1 MRYIINC
8 IKPRAFFSFA
18 ILLFALI
25 ACSGPDDAN
34 QSTQIVPTKLEADA
48 KEVIAEESVA
58 KSPNVLVIV
67 VDDVGFNDLSIHG
80 SEIQTPN
87 IDKLMRDGV
96 ALTNFHVAPNCSPT
110 RSMLMSGTDSHIAG
124 LGGMAESLAPNQ
136 KGRSGYEGH
145 LNFSVAALPE
155 VFQDAGY
162 HTYMTGKWHLGL
174 TEETSPAARGFDKSF
189 ILGQGG
195 AGHFSNMLQL
205 FGPAKAIYREDGKQL
220 DSLPS
225 DFYSTK
231 FYTERMIEYIDSNH
245 SDGKPFF
252 SYLAYSA
259 PHWPLQ
265 APQESIAK
273 YKGVYDEG
281 YEVLKDKRLQAL
293 KNLGLVDK
301 DTTVFPRYSDEP
313 TWDSLSDEEKAY
325 QARVM
330 EVYAAMIDDVDIY
343 IGKLI
348 DHLKAIGEYDNTFI
362 FFTSD
367 NGPEAH
373 NLDEAWEGL
382 AEYVASCCDNS
393 YENIGNANSYIW
405 YGQNWGQAG
414 NTPARMYKG
423 FTSQGGIRVPAFAHY
438 PKGIEK
444 GVRSDELLHV
454 MDVMPTLLEFA
465 DISHPGSPYRDR
477 EVVGMKGHSMLSLL
491 QGKTGSVHS
500 DDRIIGWELFSKRA
514 VRKGDWKALY
524 EPFHKVLEPRA
535 VGIKTDTWQLYNL
548 ADDPVE
554 LNDLSEEKPEKLAEM
569 IVHWNEYVEDT
580 RLVLPDAWDGY

>member
-1 MRYIINC
+1 MTHARDYLKTVAIVS
-8 IKPRAFFSFA
+8 FS
-18 ILLFALI
+18 ILLLVI
-25 ACSGPDDAN
+25 TGCSETDEVEQSS
-34 QSTQIVPTKLEADA
+34 QSTPVKVESAVAEIPT
-48 KEVIAEESVA
+48 EENKDKA
-58 KSPNVLVIV
+58 PNVLLIV

-80 SEIQTPN
+80 SEIRTPN
-87 IDKLMRDGV
+87 IDTLMRDGV
-96 ALTNFHVAPNCSPT
+96 VLTDFHVAPTCSPT
-110 RSMLMSGTDSHIAG
+110 RAMLMSGTDSHIAG

-136 KGRSGYEGH
+136 KGRLGYEGH
-145 LNFSVAALPE
+145 LNFRVAALPE

-189 ILGQGG
+189 ILGEGG
-195 AGHFSNMLQL
+195 AGHFSNMLQI
-205 FGPAKAIYREDGKQL
+205 FGPNKATYREDGKQL
-220 DSLPS
+220 DSLPD

-245 SDGKPFF
+245 EDGKPFF
-252 SYLAYSA
+252 AYLAYSA

-265 APQESIAK
+265 APKESMEK

-293 KNLGLVDK
+293 IDLGLVDK
-301 DTTVFPRYSDEP
+301 DTMVFPRYSDEP
-313 TWDSLSDEEKAY
+313 SWDSLSDKEKAY
-325 QARVM
+325 QSRVM

-382 AEYVASCCDNS
+382 AEFVAECCDNS
-393 YENIGNANSYIW
+393 YENIGMPNSYIW

-414 NTPARMYKG
+414 NTPLRMYKG
-423 FTSQGGIRVPAFAHY
+423 FPSQGGVRVPAFAHY
-438 PKGIEK
+438 PKGIQK
-444 GVRSDELLHV
+444 GVRSDETLHV

-465 DISHPGSPYRDR
+465 GLSHPGTPYRDR
-477 EVVGMKGHSMLSLL
+477 DVVSMKGDSMLSYL
-491 QGKTGSVHS
+491 QGQSESVHVE
-500 DDRIIGWELFSKRA
+500 DYVMGWELFSKRA
-514 VRKGDWKALY
+514 MRKGDWKIIY
-524 EPFHKVLEPRA
+524 EPKHEVLEPR
-535 VGIKTDTWQLYNL
+535 VLGIKPDTWQLYNI
-548 ADDPVE
+548 ADDSAE
-554 LNDLSEEKPEKLAEM
+554 LNDLAESHPEKLAEM
-569 IVHWNEYVEDT
+569 IAHWDEYVADT
-580 RLVLPDAWDGY
+580 GLILPDEWDGY

>member
-1 MRYIINC
+1 MAHARDYLKTGAIV
-8 IKPRAFFSFA
+8 FFP
-18 ILLFALI
+18 ILLLVI
-25 ACSGPDDAN
+25 TGCSQTDDAEQPS
-34 QSTQIVPTKLEADA
+34 QSAAAQVESATVEAPA
-48 KEVIAEESVA
+48 NKPEVKA
-58 KSPNVLVIV
+58 PNVLLIV

-87 IDKLMRDGV
+87 IDMLMRDGV

-110 RSMLMSGTDSHIAG
+110 RAMLMSGTDSHIAG
-124 LGGMAESLAPNQ
+124 LGGMAESMAPNQ
-136 KGRSGYEGH
+136 KGRPGYEGH

-174 TEETSPAARGFDKSF
+174 TEETSPAARGFDNSF
-189 ILGQGG
+189 MLGEGG
-195 AGHFSNMLQL
+195 AGHFSNMLQI
-205 FGPAKAIYREDGKQL
+205 FGPVKATYREDGKQL
-220 DSLPS
+220 DSLPD

-245 SDGKPFF
+245 NDGKPFF

-281 YEVLKDKRLQAL
+281 YEVLREKRLQSL
-293 KNLGLVDK
+293 KDLGLVDK
-301 DTTVFPRYSDEP
+301 DTSVFPRYADEP
-313 TWDSLSDEEKAY
+313 GWDELSAEEKAY

-373 NLDEAWEGL
+373 NLDEAWEGM

-444 GVRSDELLHV
+444 GVRSDGLLHV

-465 DISHPGSPYRDR
+465 GISHPGSPYRDR
-477 EVVGMKGHSMLSLL
+477 EVVDMKGHSMLPLL
-491 QGKTGSVHS
+491 QGKTDAVHA
-500 DDRIIGWELFSKRA
+500 DDHVIGWELFSKRA
-514 VRKGDWKALY
+514 VRKGDWKILY
-524 EPFHKVLEPRA
+524 EPFHEVLEPRA
-535 VGIKTDTWQLYNL
+535 PGIKSDTWQLYNL
-548 ADDPVE
+548 ADDPAE
-554 LNDLSEEKPEKLAEM
+554 SKDLSEENPEKLAEM
-569 IVHWNEYVEDT
+569 IVHWNEYVADT
-580 RLVLPDAWDGY
+580 GLVLPDAWDGY